1 MKLSGK
7 PTFNHIV
14 IKQIEIPQKTKSGI
28 ILSGGKDSK
37 DTVVDLEAYDDHPN
51 QALVVAV
58 GPNVTVCKE
67 GDIIIVRPATMTMA
81 INDKG
86 TIYDVI
92 NEGSVMFVRERE
104 EVNEGE

>member
-14 IKQIEIPQKTKSGI
+14 IKQIEIPKKTKSGI
-28 ILSGGKDSK
+28 ILADGKDSEGI
-37 DTVVDLEAYDDHPN
+37 VDLNSYDDHPH
-51 QALVVAV
+51 QAIVVGV

-67 GDIIIVRPATMTMA
+67 GDIIIVRPATMTMG

-92 NEGSVMFVRERE
+92 NEGSIMFVREG